1 MEKKKKKEVKSFET
15 GTRGRP
21 FSLSDS
27 LIRELLILEEDAFSS
42 PAFHQQFHHEGMF
55 TRV

>member
-1 MEKKKKKEVKSFET
+1 MEKKKKEVKSFET